1 MEEVLLLQ
9 DSIVQRYKLSD
20 VFSQCKQKNFGC
32 AIYRLPQ
39 SDLINVIIDFQGGSE
54 LDKVEI
60 ESLNPGFLFHPF
72 SKDKHPVKY
81 INKDIHITKKQSG
94 KRIKLIESNLSSEE
108 IEQKLK
114 PISKNVPE
122 PSGDVS
128 SPSQPESSTSDKNF
142 YLNLI
147 DQTLEKIRQNQFQK
161 AVVSRRKTISLP
173 PKFEPVSFF
182 DELCAQYENAFVHL
196 TYIPGAGTWAG
207 ASPETL
213 IKLSKENQFETVALA
228 ATQAYDPQIDLSE
241 ITWSQ
246 KDIEEQA
253 MVSRFIINCFKKIRL
268 REFDEIGPRTYRS
281 GNLVH
286 LKTNYKVDLNQVA
299 FPELGSVMLELLHP
313 TSAVCGM
320 PKDVT
325 KSFLEEHEAFN
336 REYFSGYLGPVNM
349 YNETSL
355 YVNLRCTRLL
365 DQEAVLYAGA
375 GIIENSKPEKEWL
388 ETQIKMDSILSV
400 LKKFV

>member
-1 MEEVLLLQ
+1 MEEGLLLHE
-9 DSIVQRYKLSD
+9 SIFQKYRLLD
-20 VFSQCKQKNFGC
+20 VFSQCKHKNFGC

-39 SDLINVIIDFQGGSE
+39 SDLINVIIDFQGGSD

-94 KRIKLIESNLSSEE
+94 KRLKLIESNLSSEE
-108 IEQKLK
+108 IERKFK
-114 PISKNVPE
+114 PVSQNVSW

-128 SPSQPESSTSDKNF
+128 SSSQPENSTSDKKF

-161 AVVSRRKTISLP
+161 AVVSRCKTISLP
-173 PKFEPVSFF
+173 SKFEPVSFF

-207 ASPETL
+207 ATPETL
-213 IKLSKENQFETVALA
+213 IRLHQDNQFETVALA
-228 ATQAYDPQIDLSE
+228 ATQAYRAEIDLSE
-241 ITWSQ
+241 VTWSQ

-253 MVSRFIINCFKKIRL
+253 MVSRFVINCFKKIRL
-268 REFDEIGPRTYRS
+268 REFDEIGPRSYRS

-325 KSFLEEHEAFN
+325 KSFLEQNEAFD
-336 REYFSGYLGPVNM
+336 RAYFSGYLGPVNM
-349 YNETSL
+349 HNETNL

-365 DQEAVLYAGA
+365 DQKAVLYAGA
-375 GIIENSKPEKEWL
+375 GIIENSNPEKEWT
-388 ETQIKMDSILSV
+388 ETQIKMDTVLSV
-400 LKKFV
+400 LKKFE